1 MVFPSLTLHHCPFA
15 TIVVFQD
22 IGSLLNK
29 HLSAR
34 TRWVGSLGSNF
45 ICVSTQLETFWGVL
59 PTSATTDDRQ
69 VVPELTTQLFGKLYA
84 DKGYIS
90 QKLRASLQSQDI
102 DLIYKVRK
110 NMKPIP
116 LSDFDAMML
125 KKRMLI
131 ESVIKE
137 IKTQTQLQHTRH
149 RSFVNFQ
156 VNMFAALI
164 AYTYLE
170 KKPSLN
176 LQQRKNIKNVSH
188 ALKN

>member
-1 MVFPSLTLHHCPFA
+1 MGWFFGFKLHLCIN
-15 TIVVFQD
+15 TD
-22 IGSLLNK
+22 GDLL
-29 HLSAR
+29 
-34 TRWVGSLGSNF
+34 
-45 ICVSTQLETFWGVL
+45 GVL

-102 DLIYKVRK
+102 DLIYKVRP

-116 LSDFDAMML
+116 LSDFDAMLL
-125 KKRMLI
+125 KKRMFI

-176 LQQRKNIKNVSH
+176 LQQRKNIKNVSLD
-188 ALKN
+188 LKN

>member
-1 MVFPSLTLHHCPFA
+1 M
-15 TIVVFQD
+15 
-22 IGSLLNK
+22 
-29 HLSAR
+29 
-34 TRWVGSLGSNF
+34 
-45 ICVSTQLETFWGVL
+45 

-69 VVPELTTQLFGKLYA
+69 VVPELTSHLFGKLYA

-90 QKLRASLQSQDI
+90 QKLRASLQTQGI

-110 NMKPIP
+110 NMKPKP
-116 LSDFDAMML
+116 LSDFDVMLL

-156 VNMFAALI
+156 VNMIAALI
-164 AYTYLE
+164 AYTHLE
-170 KKPSLN
+170 KKPALN
-176 LQQRKNIKNVSH
+176 LKQHKKIKEVSLP
-188 ALKN
+188 LKP